1 MQDYSAIFALR
12 AAQYHLAMRT
22 HPHARDGEFGAL
34 LEDLPADAIDVLD
47 VPSGGGYLDAYLPAG
62 TRLSA
67 CDFSVGFAAEGAAL
81 ASPERLPFADAGFDA
96 VLSLT
101 GLHHV
106 PAPRQDAFLAECRRV
121 LRPGGRLLVGEVLA
135 GSPVDAF
142 LNGFVHRYNSQGH
155 EGVFFDAGFI
165 PRLQAAGFAAVAMQ
179 VRHYPWRFESE
190 AAMRFY
196 CRHMFGIDRADDDT
210 LAAGLAEHLA
220 YRIGPDGAVVLPW
233 QLVFFQ
239 GVKR

>member
-1 MQDYSAIFALR
+1 MPDYSDIFAAR

-22 HPHARDGEFGAL
+22 HPQARDGEFQAL
-34 LEDLPADAIDVLD
+34 LADLPADARDVLD

-62 TRLSA
+62 TRLRA
-67 CDFSVGFAAEGAAL
+67 CDFSVGFVAEGADL
-81 ASPERLPFADAGFDA
+81 ASPEHLPFADGSFDA

-106 PAPRQDAFLAECRRV
+106 PAARQDAFLAECRRV
-121 LRPGGRLLVGEVLA
+121 LRPGGRLVVGEVLA
-135 GSPVDAF
+135 GSPVDGF
-142 LNGFVHRYNSQGH
+142 LNGFVHRHNSQGH
-155 EGVFFDAGFI
+155 EGVFFDAGFL
-165 PRLQAAGFAAVAMQ
+165 PRLEAAGFGETAMQ
-179 VRHYPWRFESE
+179 VRHYPWCFDSE

-196 CRHMFGIDRADDDT
+196 CRNMFGIDRADDDT

-220 YRIGPDGAVVLPW
+220 YRVGPEGAVEMPW

>member
-1 MQDYSAIFALR
+1 MHDYSSIFAVR

-22 HPHARDGEFGAL
+22 HPHARDGEFRAL
-34 LEDLPADAIDVLD
+34 LDDLPAGAVDVLD

-62 TRLSA
+62 TRLRA

-81 ASPERLPFADAGFDA
+81 ASPEQLPFADESFDA

-106 PAPRQDAFLAECRRV
+106 PMLRQDAFLAECRRV
-121 LRPGGRLLVGEVLA
+121 LRPGGRVLVGEVLA
-135 GSPVDAF
+135 GSPVDGF
-142 LNGFVHRYNSQGH
+142 LNGFVHRHNSQGH

-165 PRLQAAGFAAVAMQ
+165 PRLQAADFGEVAMHL
-179 VRHYPWRFESE
+179 RHYPWRFDDE

-196 CRHMFGIDRADDDT
+196 CRNLFGIDRADDDT
-210 LAAGLAEHLA
+210 LSAGLAEHLA
-220 YRIGPDGAVVLPW
+220 YRIGPEGAVELPW

-239 GVKR
+239 GVTR

>member
-1 MQDYSAIFALR
+1 MQDYSTIFAVR

-34 LEDLPADAIDVLD
+34 LEDLPADAIDLLD
-47 VPSGGGYLDAYLPAG
+47 VPSGGGYLDTYLPAG
-62 TRLSA
+62 MRLSA
-67 CDFSVGFAAEGAAL
+67 CDFSVGFAAEGADL
-81 ASPERLPFADAGFDA
+81 ASPEHLPFADAGFDA

-106 PAPRQDAFLAECRRV
+106 PIQKQDVFLAECRRV
-121 LRPGGRLLVGEVLA
+121 LRPGGRVLVGEVLA
-135 GSPVDAF
+135 GSPVDGF
-142 LNGFVHRYNSQGH
+142 LNTFVHQHNSQGH

-165 PRLQAAGFAAVAMQ
+165 PRLQAAGFGEVTMH

-190 AAMRFY
+190 AAMVFY
-196 CRHMFGIDRADDDT
+196 CRNMFGIDRADDDM
-210 LAAGLAEHLA
+210 LAAGLAEYLA
-220 YRIGPDGAVVLPW
+220 YRIGPQGEVELPW
-233 QLVFFQ
+233 QLAFFQ